1 MTQDREYE
9 EKLEMLGSHRL
20 VDLDTWDVGII
31 EFWNNDF
38 GCGFDLF
45 GSVVRT
51 MTWKV
56 ACLRN
61 KYLG

>member
-1 MTQDREYE
+1 MTQGREYE

-20 VDLDTWDVGII
+20 VDLDTGDVGII
-31 EFWNNDF
+31 EFCNNDL

-45 GSVVRT
+45 RSDVRT